1 MLLSLGHVF
10 SLHGQNFLNALST
23 LKILSSLS
31 MNSPAV
37 SREFS
42 TQLCE
47 LCEHALG
54 TLFSLHLLPI
64 ENLPDL
70 SQHNPISPCLS
81 VYSSPRPLCLT
92 CFLFLSLS
100 LSLFLSLPLSFP
112 LLP

>member
-1 MLLSLGHVF
+1 
-10 SLHGQNFLNALST
+10 
-23 LKILSSLS
+23 

-42 TQLCE
+42 TQ

-70 SQHNPISPCLS
+70 SQHDPISSCLS